1 MLVKLDQ
8 VLELNA
14 VKVPPEVQL
23 GFRSGFL
30 CTQSLDQRLGMD
42 LPLNI
47 DRHCRHFERMPI
59 LFVLAFPDELR
70 VQGRIARVEYWPGLL
85 VLLGEER
92 AQFRGRDVAAP
103 RLAVDG
109 CLDMGLLLLALLRHL
124 PPPSVRAL
132 RCGRESRPSP
142 CTDRAIPCSP

>member
-42 LPLNI
+42 LLLNV

-70 VQGRIARVEYWPGLL
+70 VQGRIARVEYWLRLLLL
-85 VLLGEER
+85 VVEER
-92 AQFRGRDVAAP
+92 AKFGGRDVAAP
-103 RLAVDG
+103 RFVVDG
-109 CLDMGLLLLALLRHL
+109 CVNTGLLVLTLRHL
-124 PPPSVRAL
+124 PPPSVCAPRS
-132 RCGRESRPSP
+132 GRESRPSP
-142 CTDRAIPCSP
+142 YTGHA